1 MPTVLN
7 VFGYRFFFYSN
18 DHDPPHIHVEKG
30 NATAKFLLRP
40 IELVKSK
47 GFGAKDLKEIR
58 KFIELYQLTLERS
71 WNEYFDNK

>member
-30 NATAKFLLRP
+30 NSTAKFLLRP